1 VLTAHERPTAPG
13 VVIHFPRCRART
25 RKSRR
30 AFWLGPRPPRSA
42 SAIAAPDSTS
52 AETTVRPVR
61 FVPPRRSN
69 THKSHM
75 APIEIP

>member
-1 VLTAHERPTAPG
+1 MLTAHERLTAPG
-13 VVIHFPRCRART
+13 VVMYFPLCRARA

-42 SAIAAPDSTS
+42 SAITAPDSTS
-52 AETTVRPVR
+52 AETRVRPAR
-61 FVPPRRSN
+61 FALPRRSN

-75 APIEIP
+75 TPIQIP